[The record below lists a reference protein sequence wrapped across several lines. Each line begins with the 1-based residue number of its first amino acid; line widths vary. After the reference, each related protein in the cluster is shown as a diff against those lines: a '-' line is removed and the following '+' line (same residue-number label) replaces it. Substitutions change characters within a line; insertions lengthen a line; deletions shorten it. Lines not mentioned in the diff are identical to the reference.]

1 MANPPR
7 AEKRRACVPPYH
19 YGSRLGVDVLYL
31 IMFNSA
37 ISLADNW
44 YRPRLYVPVERI
56 QRVARS
62 RAVIIYVNET
72 ESFNY

>member
-37 ISLADNW
+37 ISLADN
-44 YRPRLYVPVERI
+44 
-56 QRVARS
+56 
-62 RAVIIYVNET
+62 
-72 ESFNY
+72 